1 MVVWLAH
8 EANASGA
15 NIAMMEYAVALRD
28 VYDFHFILPHGGNM
42 IAKLN
47 DLGFPTTIIHQYGWA
62 VASTEKTRRVSLRVK
77 LRSIKAVVDT
87 CLLIKKL
94 DARLVFTN
102 TQVAFTAAIA
112 ADKLNLP
119 HVWWL
124 HEFGEEDFGF
134 AIGFGKR
141 EKAERLIRKSKLII
155 CNSEAVKKKFVAQMP
170 YINIERIYQ
179 PVSFQKEFVQTASVN
194 ILRYLMFGQLIPA
207 KGHIEVMK
215 ALLEAKKVDPSK
227 KFTLHIKGPSED
239 AIYLQD
245 LQHFIVQNHLQQD
258 VKIETGFF
266 DKETVLPSYDVLIVA
281 STAEAFGRVIME
293 AGKAGLKV
301 IVKNAGG
308 APELMNDTN
317 GVLYNNTKELTDILA
332 GKITLPNG
340 AIRFNYNEEEEIIR
354 LKNYLAI
361 L

>member
-28 VYDFHFILPHGGNM
+28 EYNFHFILPHGGNM

-62 VASTEKTRRVSLRVK
+62 VPSTEKTMRVSLRIK

-87 CLLIKKL
+87 CLLIRKL

-134 AIGFGKR
+134 AIGFGKK

-155 CNSEAVKKKFVAQMP
+155 CNSEAVKKKFVTQVP

-179 PVSFQKEFVQTASVN
+179 PVSFQKELVQTASVN
-194 ILRYLMFGQLIPA
+194 TIRYLMFSQLIPA
-207 KGHIEVMK
+207 KGHIEVLK
-215 ALLEAKKVDPSK
+215 ALVEAKKVDPSK

-239 AIYLQD
+239 AIYLQE
-245 LQHFIVQNHLQQD
+245 LRNYLVKNELQQE

-266 DKETVLPSYDVLIVA
+266 EKEAVLPLYDVLIVA
-281 STAEAFGRVIME
+281 SIAEAFGRVIME
-293 AGKAGLKV
+293 AGKAGSKV

-308 APELMNDTN
+308 STELMNSTN
-317 GVLYNNTKELTDILA
+317 GLLYNDTKELTEILIGEIA
-332 GKITLPNG
+332 MPTGPTK
-340 AIRFNYNEEEEIIR
+340 FNYKEEEEILR
-354 LKNYLAI
+354 LKDYLAI